1 MKNNIELTGY
11 GAGRTTTVGS
21 LTGNL
26 VELLSALVAD
36 GRTLITLAEFSDH
49 RYVQVFVHAD
59 GDVIGEVISNLNIQ
73 GAIALEPWAEVKL
86 AELGFAE
93 PAYGPNPNWWVHSSD
108 PAGYAM
114 VAAKLNEA
122 IFQVLGE
129 LPENEVTV
137 STWDIDVPEGWDL
150 DDLRQDMRVYVEEE
164 TGDLQ

>member
-1 MKNNIELTGY
+1 
-11 GAGRTTTVGS
+11 
-21 LTGNL
+21 
-26 VELLSALVAD
+26 
-36 GRTLITLAEFSDH
+36 
-49 RYVQVFVHAD
+49 
-59 GDVIGEVISNLNIQ
+59 
-73 GAIALEPWAEVKL
+73 
-86 AELGFAE
+86 
-93 PAYGPNPNWWVHSSD
+93 
-108 PAGYAM
+108 M